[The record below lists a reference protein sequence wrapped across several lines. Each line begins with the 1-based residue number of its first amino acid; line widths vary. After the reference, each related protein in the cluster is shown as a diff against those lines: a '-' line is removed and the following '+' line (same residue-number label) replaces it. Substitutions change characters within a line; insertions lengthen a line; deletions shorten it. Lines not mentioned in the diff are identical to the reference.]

1 MSTNEET
8 NFDPFE
14 EEVETHEEDITVETE
29 GEETEDENGEEESTD
44 ETDEESDETES
55 TDEDE
60 EGNEEEEGSSEEKMI
75 PESRFKAAIK
85 DVQDKLEA
93 ALQENAKYKQ
103 VQAPDRDEDPEGY
116 EAHLR
121 LEMSKTLMREFKPDY
136 VEVITHY
143 QEMAKVNPHL
153 NEMVA
158 KHELPAKLAYDLA
171 KRDMEIREMTEARNS
186 DEWKEFQEFKKNK
199 GKKTVA
205 DTLADPTS
213 KAAKLP
219 KNLNRATAAK
229 PKANSQSDEDYLFGD
244 SAL

>member
-1 MSTNEET
+1 MSNEET

-14 EEVETHEEDITVETE
+14 EETETHEEDTTVEPE
-29 GEETEDENGEEESTD
+29 KEEVEKQDGENEETSDESEG

-55 TDEDE
+55 TDEEADE
-60 EGNEEEEGSSEEKMI
+60 TSEKMI

-85 DVQDKLEA
+85 DVQDKLDA
-93 ALQENAKYKQ
+93 ALQENAKFKA
-103 VQAPDRDEDPEGY
+103 VEAPDRDTDPDGY

-171 KRDMEIREMTEARNS
+171 KRDMEIREMTDARNS

-199 GKKTVA
+199 GKKSVA
-205 DTLADPTS
+205 ESLAEPTN
-213 KAAKLP
+213 KASTKLP
-219 KNLNRATAAK
+219 KNTNRATASTPRAE
-229 PKANSQSDEDYLFGD
+229 NQTDEDYLFGD
-244 SAL
+244 AKF